1 MESMSASMR
10 KAENKGNARTG
21 RSDEEAGR
29 PAEGARNPA
38 AAAARAPEP
47 FRPAPAVRLAG
58 FGFSYPDGQPVLA
71 DASWCVEAGSFALL
85 VGDTGSGK
93 TTLLRSLK
101 PEIAPEGSRSGAL
114 ELFGEPYEAW
124 RERGSA
130 ACAGYVAQ
138 SPENQIVCDT
148 VWHELAFGLENL
160 GEPPDAMR
168 RRVAEVAHFFGIEP
182 WVRAST
188 AALSGGQKQMVN
200 LAAVLAMQ
208 PRLLLLDEP
217 TAQLDPVAEKSFLH
231 ALFRINR
238 ELGITVVVA
247 THAPEAMAAYATAAF
262 ELSDGRVE
270 AVPLE
275 RFSYAPCHPEHS
287 TVQWTVELP
296 STRSERREASRSD
309 DAQRGVEGSRAALAV
324 APSVGTAR
332 DPSTPRLRCSAQ
344 DDKGNSRPSRGRS
357 ARADDAP
364 PVLEARDV
372 RFRYTRDGGW
382 VLRGADVAVAPGT
395 VHAVVG
401 GNGCGKSTLLR
412 VLAGALKHERGRVR
426 NAARDRQAL
435 LPQDPK
441 ALFVC
446 DSVEE
451 ELREWQTRCGYD
463 DAAVQRAA
471 HRFGLDGLLERHPYD
486 LSGGQQQK
494 LALAKVLLTNPQ
506 LLLLDEP
513 TKGLD
518 ARSKLEAADALA
530 ACAREG
536 RTVVLVTHDLA
547 FVSRVADRVS
557 MLFDGETACTE
568 PTCEFFERNLFY
580 RPQPDGF
587 LALWDE
593 RAREDARELS
603 AAEQAAGA
611 GDGAED
617 GGAGERQAPCS
628 PGSSAKDAR

>member
-1 MESMSASMR
+1 MEEMRDSAVR
-10 KAENKGNARTG
+10 G
-21 RSDEEAGR
+21 RCAAG
-29 PAEGARNPA
+29 PGAAYA
-38 AAAARAPEP
+38 AALL
-47 FRPAPAVRLAG
+47 PAVQLVG

-71 DASWCVEAGSFALL
+71 DVSWRVEAGSFALL
-85 VGDTGSGK
+85 VGGTGSGK

-101 PEIAPEGSRSGAL
+101 PEIAPVGARSGAL

-138 SPENQIVCDT
+138 SPENQIACDV

-160 GEPPDAMR
+160 GVPPDAMR

-238 ELGITVVVA
+238 ELGIAVVVA

-262 ELSDGRVE
+262 ELADGRVE
-270 AVPLE
+270 AVPIE
-275 RFSYAPCHPEHS
+275 RFSYTDCRWESGVGCRPGQSPASRPLCHPGQSAEASTLCHPEQS
-287 TVQWTVELP
+287 A
-296 STRSERREASRSD
+296 ASRLSCHPERS
-309 DAQRGVEGSRAALAV
+309 AEGAESKDPVRCQPEAPRLSSRAILRSRFACGEFDSPLDRRTLRPSAL
-324 APSVGTAR
+324 TAR
-332 DPSTPRLRCSAQ
+332 PFA
-344 DDKGNSRPSRGRS
+344 
-357 ARADDAP
+357 
-364 PVLEARDV
+364 LEARDV
-372 RFRYTRDGGW
+372 HFRYARDGGW
-382 VLRGADVAVAPGT
+382 ILRGADLAVEPGT

-426 NAARDRQAL
+426 NACASAQAL

-446 DSVEE
+446 DSVAE
-451 ELREWQTRCGYD
+451 ELAEWQARCGYD
-463 DAAVQRAA
+463 DAAVEGAVR
-471 HRFGLDGLLERHPYD
+471 RFGLGALLDRHPYD

-518 ARSKLEAADALA
+518 APSKLAAADTLA

-536 RTVVLVTHDLA
+536 MTVVLVTHDLS
-547 FVSRVADRVS
+547 FVSRTADRVS
-557 MLFDGETACTE
+557 MLFDGETACAE
-568 PTCEFFERNLFY
+568 PTSAFFERNLFY
-580 RPQPDGF
+580 RPSPNGF
-587 LALWDE
+587 SKLWDAR
-593 RAREDARELS
+593 RAPGARRD
-603 AAEQAAGA
+603 GA
-611 GDGAED
+611 GDDACGRAGSTAAE
-617 GGAGERQAPCS
+617 AES
-628 PGSSAKDAR
+628 